1 MESFFSVSVFNSEF
15 QPGSLSGGRRMATS
29 KRLVVGRNMECVRFF
44 INSTLMIGFGG
55 WKNKDLSVLLVII
68 A

>member
-1 MESFFSVSVFNSEF
+1 MESFFLSQFLTPNFSQGHYRGEADGHL
-15 QPGSLSGGRRMATS
+15 QKTGSRQKYG
-29 KRLVVGRNMECVRFF
+29 VCPFF

-55 WKNKDLSVLLVII
+55 WKNKDLRVLLVVI